1 MCNVSIIVP
10 VYHGQKY
17 IPSIIRQAE
26 ACHRYADGKIK
37 IELLLVNDAPEDP
50 LPSDYSSKYI
60 DIVVLNTEENRG
72 TQGARIRGIECS
84 KGSFILL
91 LDQDDKIA
99 PEYLKSQMEKIEG
112 CDAVVCRALHEK
124 KPFYNHTRPFAESI
138 CKDYILRKENSIVS
152 PGQVLMRREA
162 VSEVWKNNILKNN
175 GADDWLLWLCMMEEG
190 KSFALNNEILFEH
203 VMEGNNGS
211 LQVEELQQS
220 EQEVLE
226 IIRRL
231 SVFPAEDIEALAET
245 LRHLTE
251 GRLRLLGKLHR
262 LTCVYDRWLS
272 MKNRGISLTGY
283 LRQRG
288 YRTIAIY
295 GVTSLGKRLCQEFET
310 DGMEVSYFIDRNA
323 RFFDDGIEVY
333 SPGEELCQVDAVV
346 ISLVQDEQQISNVLK
361 AKLSADIWTIAEL
374 LYQAEEWAMSI

>member
-190 KSFALNNEILFEH
+190 KLFALNNEILFEH

-283 LRQRG
+283 LRQSG

-333 SPGEELCQVDAVV
+333 SPGKELCQVDAVV

>member
-190 KSFALNNEILFEH
+190 KLFALNNEILFEH

-283 LRQRG
+283 LRQSG